1 MAATMDTH
9 MPQQHDDL
17 HLMGLQ
23 ELDSHL
29 SIFES
34 SNMDMESSTGTPE
47 STSNYADAIN
57 TSEQLTTIVVE
68 SPDEVYSPSAPY
80 GSRARPTD
88 PKLNAIQYVFALSYL
103 DLSFIHQPVVLGS
116 FRDSF

>member
-9 MPQQHDDL
+9 MAQHDDL
-17 HLMGLQ
+17 NLMGLQ

-29 SIFES
+29 SIFEP

-47 STSNYADAIN
+47 STSNYEDAIN
-57 TSEQLTTIVVE
+57 APDQLTTIVVK
-68 SPDEVYSPSAPY
+68 SPDEVYSPRAQY

-88 PKLNAIQYVFALSYL
+88 PKLNAILYVFALSSL
-103 DLSFIHQPVVLGS
+103 VFGFIP
-116 FRDSF
+116 